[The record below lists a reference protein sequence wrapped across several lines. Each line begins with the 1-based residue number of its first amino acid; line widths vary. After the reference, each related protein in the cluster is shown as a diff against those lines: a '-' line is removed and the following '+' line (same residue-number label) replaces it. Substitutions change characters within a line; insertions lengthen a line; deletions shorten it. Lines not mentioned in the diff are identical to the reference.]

1 MFKLGHPKRMM
12 KVILYFFTYVG
23 YHFLCLVSFKNTVFG
38 ISTTFPRYLTK
49 HDLHRKFGS
58 EMATESSR
66 EMGGE
71 NPSLSVGLATLR
83 VPFPFPLAAGP
94 LQSNNYQ
101 GVTRLEAAISFL
113 SNPFRKR
120 AFVGAAQKRNQ
131 HRFCDADSLIIIALR
146 RGRDSNPRSLSAQQF
161 SRLP

>member
-1 MFKLGHPKRMM
+1 MLGSIPNGPE
-12 KVILYFFTYVG
+12 KVYAAKMASWNAYDMHRNV
-23 YHFLCLVSFKNTVFG
+23 Y
-38 ISTTFPRYLTK
+38 
-49 HDLHRKFGS
+49 DLHRKFGGK
-58 EMATESSR
+58 MAAEGSR
-66 EMGGE
+66 KIDGE

-94 LQSNNYQ
+94 LQSNDYQ
-101 GVTRLEAAISFL
+101 GVTLPEAAISFL

-131 HRFCDADSLIIIALR
+131 HRLCDADSLIIIALR